1 MYLDFEDYR
10 PDIQPIGRAISWRE
24 GILISIIVHLVGVI
38 FILLVPRLFPY
49 DPAAARQQALMLPDR
64 TDSPRF
70 VFVQPRVD
78 RTAPKVQDRADAS
91 DKDRLARSPEL
102 KPKATD
108 PLPFARGNSPE
119 RVENV
124 DQPAARPQGPLP
136 DPAEGQE
143 RKADADGESQPKL
156 PDSPSALQFPVRP
169 PSTAT
174 GVNGRLL
181 TPGGGLGEALRNLQR
196 YVDRES
202 FDNPQGGG
210 QFGPELQF
218 DTKGVEFG
226 PWVRRFIAQV
236 RRNWIPMIP
245 YSAMSLRGHVVI
257 TFNVHRNGLLTDVT
271 VVGPSQFDAFN
282 SAAFGSLKATNPT
295 QPLPVEYPSEQAFF
309 TLTFYYNETPP
320 R

>member
-1 MYLDFEDYR
+1 MYLDFDDYR

-38 FILLVPRLFPY
+38 FLLLIPRLFPY
-49 DPAAARQQALMLPDR
+49 DPNAARQQAVELPDMAQQ
-64 TDSPRF
+64 SPRF

-78 RTAPKVQDRADAS
+78 RTAPPRIQADPS
-91 DKDRLARSPEL
+91 DKDRVARSPER
-102 KPKATD
+102 KPDAIE
-108 PLPFARGNSPE
+108 PFSRGNSPE
-119 RVENV
+119 RIESVE
-124 DQPAARPQGPLP
+124 QPAARPQGPLP
-136 DPAEGQE
+136 DPAEGSE

-156 PDSPSALQFPVRP
+156 PESPSALQFPVRP
-169 PSTAT
+169 PSTAS
-174 GVNGRLL
+174 GVNGRLM

-196 YVDRES
+196 YVDRET

-271 VVGPSQFDAFN
+271 VVGPSQIDSFN
-282 SAAFGSLKATNPT
+282 SAAFGSLKASNPT
-295 QPLPVEYPSEQAFF
+295 QPLPVEYPSDQAFF

>member
-1 MYLDFEDYR
+1 MYLDFDDYR

-24 GILISIIVHLVGVI
+24 GVLISIIVHLVAVI
-38 FILLVPRLFPY
+38 FVLLIPRLFPY
-49 DPAAARQQALMLPDR
+49 DPNAARQQALSLPDANQE
-64 TDSPRF
+64 SPRF

-78 RTAPKVQDRADAS
+78 RTAPKPRERADSS
-91 DKDRLARSPEL
+91 DKDRVARSLEK
-102 KPKATD
+102 KPDAIE
-108 PLPFARGNSPE
+108 PFSRGNSPE
-119 RVENV
+119 RIESA
-124 DQPAARPQGPLP
+124 DQPAVRPQGPRP
-136 DPAEGQE
+136 DPSEGQE
-143 RKADADGESQPKL
+143 RKSDAEGESQPKL
-156 PDSPSALQFPVRP
+156 PDTPSALQFPVRP

-174 GVNGRLL
+174 GINGRAM

-271 VVGPSQFDAFN
+271 VVGPSQIDSFN